1 MLGRTEG
8 DYFCTLLI
16 PLAVKRVS
24 PPVQNGGSFKAEKLS
39 KRIGKQAQSLES
51 AADKEGNLE
60 NWSSKVNR
68 QKA

>member
-16 PLAVKRVS
+16 PLAVKRVQGKFI

-51 AADKEGNLE
+51 AADKEGN
-60 NWSSKVNR
+60 WKIGPAR
-68 QKA
+68 